1 MTTSLDTNVCIAII
15 RGRDPIAR
23 ARLERHDTA
32 NVVMSSIVYFEL
44 FTGAEKSRDRD
55 KAIEALNRMVERLQ
69 IVDFSREDAER
80 AASLRALLES
90 QGMAIGPL
98 DTLIAGQALAR
109 GFAVATNNA
118 REFSRVPGLRVE
130 DWLSPG

>member
-15 RGRDPIAR
+15 RGKDPVAR
-23 ARLERHDTA
+23 RRLERHDTA
-32 NVVMSSIVYFEL
+32 NVVISSIVYFEL
-44 FTGAEKSRDRD
+44 FTGAVKSRDRD
-55 KAIEALNRMVERLQ
+55 KAVEALNRMIDRMQV
-69 IVDFSREDAER
+69 IDFSREDAES

-90 QGMAIGPL
+90 QGKPIGPL

-109 GFAVATNNA
+109 GFTVATNNA